1 MEDIN
6 TGKLNFDNRANS
18 IMENEVLTEFECYPL
33 VREYNSGPS
42 LTKKNAAQNK

>member
-6 TGKLNFDNRANS
+6 TGKLNFDN
-18 IMENEVLTEFECYPL
+18 MENEVLTEFECYPL